1 MSSDPRYP
9 GSGPTES
16 GPLAGFRR
24 QGFLVVI
31 SGPSGVGKT
40 SFCDHL
46 LETRTDTVRSVS
58 ATTRAQR
65 PGEIAGKDYTFVG
78 RAEFDARRAA
88 GEFLESAEVHGHQ
101 YGTPERFVLDAITRG
116 RIVLLNIDVQGGL
129 AIKARHPEG
138 VYIFV
143 QPPSIDSLRAR
154 LVARQQDGATEIE
167 RRLGNAPGEMRR
179 WREYDYV
186 VVNEDLPTALSQ
198 VSAIVEA
205 ERARVGRFRASSPT
219 GATAAPSV

>member
-1 MSSDPRYP
+1 MSSD
-9 GSGPTES
+9 GMG
-16 GPLAGFRR
+16 GFRR
-24 QGFLVVI
+24 RGFLVVI

-58 ATTRAQR
+58 ATTRVQR
-65 PGEIAGKDYTFVG
+65 PGEVDGKDYTFLDAVT
-78 RAEFDARRAA
+78 FARRREA
-88 GEFLESAEVHGHQ
+88 GDFLESAEVHGHL
-101 YGTPERFVLDAITRG
+101 YGTPNQFVEDAIAAG

-129 AIKARHPEG
+129 AIKQRHPEG

-143 QPPSIDSLRAR
+143 YPPSLDHLRAR
-154 LVARQQDGATEIE
+154 LVARAQDDVREIE
-167 RRLGNAPGEMRR
+167 RRLANAPGEMRR
-179 WREYDYV
+179 YREYDYL

-205 ERARVGRFRASSPT
+205 ERVRIGRLVVASAQGASP
-219 GATAAPSV
+219 ASHASAASTPEER

>member
-1 MSSDPRYP
+1 MSS
-9 GSGPTES
+9 E
-16 GPLAGFRR
+16 PLAGFRR
-24 QGFLVVI
+24 LGFLVVI

-58 ATTRAQR
+58 ATTRTQR
-65 PGEIAGKDYTFVG
+65 PGETDGRDYFFLD
-78 RAEFDARRAA
+78 RAAFEVRRA
-88 GEFLESAEVHGHQ
+88 GGDFLESAEVHGHL
-101 YGTPERFVLDAITRG
+101 YGTPERFVKDAIKEG
-116 RIVLLNIDVQGGL
+116 KIVLLNIDVQGGL

-143 QPPSIDSLRAR
+143 YPPSIDSLRVRLEAR
-154 LVARQQDGATEIE
+154 RQDGPVEIE

-186 VVNEDLPTALSQ
+186 VLNAELPTALAQ

-205 ERARVGRFRASSPT
+205 ERARVGRFAATSPT
-219 GATAAPSV
+219 GATAAPRA

>member
-1 MSSDPRYP
+1 MSSDPM
-9 GSGPTES
+9 G
-16 GPLAGFRR
+16 GFRR
-24 QGFLVVI
+24 RGFLVVI

-46 LETRTDTVRSVS
+46 LETRTDAVRSVS

-65 PGEIAGKDYTFVG
+65 PGEVDGRDYQFLDASTF
-78 RAEFDARRAA
+78 AQRRDA
-88 GEFLESAEVHGHQ
+88 GEFLEYAEVHGHM
-101 YGTPERFVLDAITRG
+101 YGTPWRFVESAIAAG

-129 AIKARHPEG
+129 AIKARQPEG

-143 QPPSIDSLRAR
+143 YPPSLDHLRAR
-154 LVARQQDGATEIE
+154 LTARAQDDATEIE
-167 RRLGNAPGEMRR
+167 RRLANAPGEMRR
-179 WREYDYV
+179 YREYDYL

-205 ERARVGRFRASSPT
+205 ERVRIGRLVVAASP
-219 GATAAPSV
+219 GAPHAPHASAATSSEER

>member
-1 MSSDPRYP
+1 MSS
-9 GSGPTES
+9 E
-16 GPLAGFRR
+16 PLAGFRR
-24 QGFLVVI
+24 LGFLVVI

-58 ATTRAQR
+58 ATTRPQR
-65 PGEIAGKDYTFVG
+65 PGETDGRDYFFID
-78 RAEFDARRAA
+78 RAAFELRRA
-88 GEFLESAEVHGHQ
+88 GGDFLESAEVHGQ
-101 YGTPERFVLDAITRG
+101 LYGTPERFVKDAIAAG
-116 RIVLLNIDVQGGL
+116 KIVLLNIDVQGGL

-143 QPPSIDSLRAR
+143 YPPSVDSLRAR
-154 LVARQQDGATEIE
+154 LEARRQDGPVEIE

-186 VVNEDLPTALSQ
+186 VLNEELPTALAQ

-205 ERARVGRFRASSPT
+205 ERARVGRFAVSTPT
-219 GATAAPSV
+219 GTATAPHA